1 MVPGRG
7 KGRNV
12 NGIILLDKA
21 KGESSN
27 YALQRIKR
35 LFHAKK
41 AGHTGSL
48 DPLATGVLPLCLGEA
63 TKISQFLL
71 DSDKR
76 YMAKVKLGERTDSG
90 DSEGVVIDVQR
101 RIDVDYDAL
110 VQTLTKFE
118 GEIKQL
124 PPMYSALKHH
134 GVPLYKLARKGIS
147 IKRKVRAVTIHKIG
161 LMNFDNNIAEIDV
174 TCSKGT
180 YIRTLADDLG
190 QELGCGAHIIELR
203 RIQAGVFSI
212 DQCRGSNELEN
223 IKESFGLSG
232 LDKVIVPME
241 RAVEKLPE
249 VVLASETAKDIR
261 NGQAVSF
268 HELPKSGLVRLYEKE
283 NFIGIGIVNADGE
296 VAPKRLVATESCL
309 LYTSPSPR
317 DKRQSRMPSSA

>member
-124 PPMYSALKHH
+124 PPMYSALKHN

-203 RIQAGVFSI
+203 RLQAGVFSI
-212 DQCRGSNELEN
+212 DQCRDSNELET

-249 VVLASETAKDIR
+249 VVLASETARDIR

-296 VAPKRLVATESCL
+296 VAPKRLVAAKSLQEYEC
-309 LYTSPSPR
+309 
-317 DKRQSRMPSSA
+317 

>member
-1 MVPGRG
+1 MVPGHG

-12 NGIILLDKA
+12 NGIMLLDKA
-21 KGESSN
+21 KCESSN
-27 YALQRIKR
+27 YALRRIKR
-35 LFHAKK
+35 FFHAEK
-41 AGHTGSL
+41 AGHTGRL

-190 QELGCGAHIIELR
+190 QELGCGAHVIELR
-203 RIQAGVFSI
+203 RLQAGVFSI
-212 DQCRGSNELEN
+212 DQCRGSNELEK

-249 VVLASETAKDIR
+249 VVLASETARDIR

-268 HELPKSGLVRLYEKE
+268 HDLPKSGLVRLYEKE

-296 VAPKRLVATESCL
+296 VAPKRLVAAKSLQE
-309 LYTSPSPR
+309 
-317 DKRQSRMPSSA
+317 

>member
-27 YALQRIKR
+27 YALQRIKK

-76 YMAKVKLGERTDSG
+76 YMAKIKLGERTDSG
-90 DSEGVVIDVQR
+90 DSEGVVIDVQK

-124 PPMYSALKHH
+124 PPMYSALKHR

-190 QELGCGAHIIELR
+190 QELGCGAHVIELR
-203 RIQAGVFSI
+203 RLQAGVFSI
-212 DQCRGSNELEN
+212 DQCRGSNELEK

-249 VVLASETAKDIR
+249 VVLASETARDIR

-268 HELPKSGLVRLYEKE
+268 HELPKRGLVRLYEE
-283 NFIGIGIVNADGE
+283 GNFIGIGIVNADGE
-296 VAPKRLVATESCL
+296 VAPKRLVAAKSLQEYEC
-309 LYTSPSPR
+309 
-317 DKRQSRMPSSA
+317 

>member
-124 PPMYSALKHH
+124 PPMYSALKHN

-190 QELGCGAHIIELR
+190 QELGCGAHVIELR
-203 RIQAGVFSI
+203 RLQAGVFSI
-212 DQCRGSNELEN
+212 DQCRGSNELEK

-249 VVLASETAKDIR
+249 VVLASETARDIR

-268 HELPKSGLVRLYEKE
+268 HELPRSGLVRLYEKE

-296 VAPKRLVATESCL
+296 VAPKRLVAAKSLQEFEC
-309 LYTSPSPR
+309 
-317 DKRQSRMPSSA
+317 

>member
-101 RIDVDYDAL
+101 RINVDYDAL

-190 QELGCGAHIIELR
+190 QELGCGAHVIELR
-203 RIQAGVFSI
+203 RLQAGVFSI
-212 DQCRGSNELEN
+212 DQCRDSNELET
-223 IKESFGLSG
+223 IKESFGFSG

-249 VVLASETAKDIR
+249 VVLASETARDIR

-296 VAPKRLVATESCL
+296 VAPKRLVAA
-309 LYTSPSPR
+309 
-317 DKRQSRMPSSA
+317 KRLQEYEC

>member
-101 RIDVDYDAL
+101 RIDVDYDAV

-147 IKRKVRAVTIHKIG
+147 IKRKVRAVTIHNIS

-190 QELGCGAHIIELR
+190 QELGCGAHVIELR
-203 RIQAGVFSI
+203 RLQAGVFSI
-212 DQCRGSNELEN
+212 DQCRGSNELEK

-249 VVLASETAKDIR
+249 VVLASETARDIR

-296 VAPKRLVATESCL
+296 VAPKRLVAAKSLQEFEC
-309 LYTSPSPR
+309 
-317 DKRQSRMPSSA
+317 

>member
-190 QELGCGAHIIELR
+190 QELGCGAHVIELR
-203 RIQAGVFSI
+203 RLQAGVFSI
-212 DQCRGSNELEN
+212 DQCRGSNELEK

-249 VVLASETAKDIR
+249 VVLASETARDIR

-283 NFIGIGIVNADGE
+283 NFIGIGIVNVDGE
-296 VAPKRLVATESCL
+296 VAPKRLVAAKSLQEFEC
-309 LYTSPSPR
+309 
-317 DKRQSRMPSSA
+317 

>member
-1 MVPGRG
+1 MVPRRG

-190 QELGCGAHIIELR
+190 QELGCGAHVIELR
-203 RIQAGVFSI
+203 RLQAGVFSI
-212 DQCRGSNELEN
+212 DQCRGSNELEK

-249 VVLASETAKDIR
+249 VVLASETARDIR

-296 VAPKRLVATESCL
+296 VAPKRLVAAKSLQEFEC
-309 LYTSPSPR
+309 
-317 DKRQSRMPSSA
+317 

>member
-76 YMAKVKLGERTDSG
+76 YIAKVKLGERTDSG

-190 QELGCGAHIIELR
+190 QELGCGAHVIELR
-203 RIQAGVFSI
+203 RLQAGVFSI
-212 DQCRGSNELEN
+212 DQCRGSNELEK

-249 VVLASETAKDIR
+249 VVLASETARDIR

-268 HELPKSGLVRLYEKE
+268 HELPRSGLVRLYEKE

-296 VAPKRLVATESCL
+296 VAPKRLVAAKSLQEFEC
-309 LYTSPSPR
+309 
-317 DKRQSRMPSSA
+317 

>member
-101 RIDVDYDAL
+101 RIDVDYDAV

-203 RIQAGVFSI
+203 RLQAGVFSI
-212 DQCRGSNELEN
+212 DQCRGSNELEK

-249 VVLASETAKDIR
+249 VVLASETARDIR

-296 VAPKRLVATESCL
+296 VAPKRLVAAKSLQEFEC
-309 LYTSPSPR
+309 
-317 DKRQSRMPSSA
+317 

>member
-190 QELGCGAHIIELR
+190 QELGCGAHVIELR
-203 RIQAGVFSI
+203 RLQAGVFSI
-212 DQCRGSNELEN
+212 DQCRGSNELEK

-249 VVLASETAKDIR
+249 VVLASETARDIR

-268 HELPKSGLVRLYEKE
+268 HELPKSGLVRLYEKG
-283 NFIGIGIVNADGE
+283 NFIGIGIVNVDGE
-296 VAPKRLVATESCL
+296 VAPKRLVATESIQ
-309 LYTSPSPR
+309 
-317 DKRQSRMPSSA
+317 DFD

>member
-147 IKRKVRAVTIHKIG
+147 IKRKVRAVTIHNIS

-190 QELGCGAHIIELR
+190 QELGCGAHVIELR
-203 RIQAGVFSI
+203 RLQAGVFSI
-212 DQCRGSNELEN
+212 DQCRGSNELEK

-249 VVLASETAKDIR
+249 VVLASETARDIR

-296 VAPKRLVATESCL
+296 VAPKRLVAAKSLQEYEC
-309 LYTSPSPR
+309 
-317 DKRQSRMPSSA
+317 

>member
-1 MVPGRG
+1 MVRGRG
-7 KGRNV
+7 KGRSV

-35 LFHAKK
+35 LFRAKK

-76 YMAKVKLGERTDSG
+76 YIAKVKLGERTDSG
-90 DSEGVVIDVQR
+90 DSEGVIIEVQR
-101 RIDVDYDAL
+101 RIDVDYETL

-124 PPMYSALKHH
+124 PPMYSALKHQ
-134 GVPLYKLARKGIS
+134 GVPLYKLARKGLS
-147 IKRKVRAVTIHKIG
+147 IERKLRSITIHKIV
-161 LMNFDNNIAEIDV
+161 LKSFDNNIADIDV

-190 QELGCGAHIIELR
+190 QELGCGAHVIELR
-203 RIQAGVFSI
+203 RLQAGTFSI
-212 DQCRGSNELEN
+212 DQCRNSNELEK
-223 IKESFGLSG
+223 IEESCGLSG
-232 LDKVIVPME
+232 LDKVIVPMD
-241 RAVEKLPE
+241 RAVEELPE
-249 VVLASETAKDIR
+249 VVLADERARDLR

-268 HELPKSGLVRLYEKE
+268 RELPKSGLVRLYEKG
-283 NFIGIGIVNADGE
+283 NFIGIGIANADGE
-296 VAPKRLVATESCL
+296 VAPKRLVAAESL
-309 LYTSPSPR
+309 QEFEY
-317 DKRQSRMPSSA
+317 

>member
-190 QELGCGAHIIELR
+190 QELGCGAHVIELR
-203 RIQAGVFSI
+203 RLQAGVFSI
-212 DQCRGSNELEN
+212 DQCRDSNELET
-223 IKESFGLSG
+223 IKDSLGLSG

-249 VVLASETAKDIR
+249 VVLASETARDIR

-296 VAPKRLVATESCL
+296 VAPKRLVAAKSLQEFEC
-309 LYTSPSPR
+309 
-317 DKRQSRMPSSA
+317 

>member
-101 RIDVDYDAL
+101 RIDVDYDAV

-147 IKRKVRAVTIHKIG
+147 IKR
-161 LMNFDNNIAEIDV
+161 
-174 TCSKGT
+174 
-180 YIRTLADDLG
+180 
-190 QELGCGAHIIELR
+190 
-203 RIQAGVFSI
+203 
-212 DQCRGSNELEN
+212 
-223 IKESFGLSG
+223 
-232 LDKVIVPME
+232 
-241 RAVEKLPE
+241 
-249 VVLASETAKDIR
+249 
-261 NGQAVSF
+261 
-268 HELPKSGLVRLYEKE
+268 
-283 NFIGIGIVNADGE
+283 
-296 VAPKRLVATESCL
+296 
-309 LYTSPSPR
+309 
-317 DKRQSRMPSSA
+317 

>member
-101 RIDVDYDAL
+101 RIDVDYDAV

-203 RIQAGVFSI
+203 RLQAGVFSI

-249 VVLASETAKDIR
+249 VVLASETARDIR

-296 VAPKRLVATESCL
+296 VAPKRLVAAKSLQEFEC
-309 LYTSPSPR
+309 
-317 DKRQSRMPSSA
+317 

>member
-1 MVPGRG
+1 MAPGRG

-27 YALQRIKR
+27 HALQRIKR

-110 VQTLTKFE
+110 VQTLTKFK

-190 QELGCGAHIIELR
+190 QELGCGAHVIELR
-203 RIQAGVFSI
+203 RLQAGVFSI
-212 DQCRGSNELEN
+212 DQCRDSNELET

-249 VVLASETAKDIR
+249 VVLASETARDIR

-296 VAPKRLVATESCL
+296 VAPKRLVAAKSLQEFEC
-309 LYTSPSPR
+309 
-317 DKRQSRMPSSA
+317 

>member
-1 MVPGRG
+1 MVPRRG

-48 DPLATGVLPLCLGEA
+48 DPLATGVLPLCVGEA

-190 QELGCGAHIIELR
+190 QELGCGAHVIELR
-203 RIQAGVFSI
+203 RLQAGVFSI
-212 DQCRGSNELEN
+212 DQCRGSNELEK

-249 VVLASETAKDIR
+249 VVLASETARDIR

-296 VAPKRLVATESCL
+296 VAPKRLVAAKSLQEFEC
-309 LYTSPSPR
+309 
-317 DKRQSRMPSSA
+317 

>member
-1 MVPGRG
+1 M
-7 KGRNV
+7 
-12 NGIILLDKA
+12 
-21 KGESSN
+21 
-27 YALQRIKR
+27 
-35 LFHAKK
+35 
-41 AGHTGSL
+41 
-48 DPLATGVLPLCLGEA
+48 ATGVLPICLGEA

-190 QELGCGAHIIELR
+190 KELGC
-203 RIQAGVFSI
+203 
-212 DQCRGSNELEN
+212 
-223 IKESFGLSG
+223 
-232 LDKVIVPME
+232 
-241 RAVEKLPE
+241 
-249 VVLASETAKDIR
+249 
-261 NGQAVSF
+261 
-268 HELPKSGLVRLYEKE
+268 
-283 NFIGIGIVNADGE
+283 
-296 VAPKRLVATESCL
+296 
-309 LYTSPSPR
+309 
-317 DKRQSRMPSSA
+317 

>member
-76 YMAKVKLGERTDSG
+76 YLAKVKLGERTDSG

-124 PPMYSALKHH
+124 PPMYSALKHN

-203 RIQAGVFSI
+203 RLQAGVFSI
-212 DQCRGSNELEN
+212 DQCRGSNELEK
-223 IKESFGLSG
+223 IRESFGLSG

-241 RAVEKLPE
+241 RAVETLPE
-249 VVLASETAKDIR
+249 VVLASETARVIR

-296 VAPKRLVATESCL
+296 VAPKRLVAAKSLQEFEC
-309 LYTSPSPR
+309 
-317 DKRQSRMPSSA
+317 

>member
-90 DSEGVVIDVQR
+90 DSEGVVIDVKR
-101 RIDVDYDAL
+101 RINVDYDAL

-147 IKRKVRAVTIHKIG
+147 IKRKVRTVTIHKIG

-190 QELGCGAHIIELR
+190 QELGCGAHVIELR
-203 RIQAGVFSI
+203 RLQAGVFSI
-212 DQCRGSNELEN
+212 DQCRGSNELEK
-223 IKESFGLSG
+223 IRESFGLSG

-249 VVLASETAKDIR
+249 VVLASETARDIR

-296 VAPKRLVATESCL
+296 VAPKRLVAAKSLQEYEC
-309 LYTSPSPR
+309 
-317 DKRQSRMPSSA
+317 

>member
-190 QELGCGAHIIELR
+190 QELGCGAHVIELR
-203 RIQAGVFSI
+203 RLQAGVFSI
-212 DQCRGSNELEN
+212 DQCRGSNELEK
-223 IKESFGLSG
+223 IRESFGLSG

-241 RAVEKLPE
+241 RAVDKLPE
-249 VVLASETAKDIR
+249 VVLASETARDIR

-283 NFIGIGIVNADGE
+283 NFIGIGIVNADGQ
-296 VAPKRLVATESCL
+296 VAPKRLVAAKSLQEYEC
-309 LYTSPSPR
+309 
-317 DKRQSRMPSSA
+317 

>member
-101 RIDVDYDAL
+101 RIDVDYDAV

-190 QELGCGAHIIELR
+190 QELGCGAHVIELR
-203 RIQAGVFSI
+203 RLQAGVFSI
-212 DQCRGSNELEN
+212 DQCRGSNELEK

-249 VVLASETAKDIR
+249 VVLASETARDIR

-296 VAPKRLVATESCL
+296 VAPKRLVAAKSLQEF
-309 LYTSPSPR
+309 
-317 DKRQSRMPSSA
+317 D

>member
-190 QELGCGAHIIELR
+190 QELGCGAHVIELR
-203 RIQAGVFSI
+203 RLQAGVFSI
-212 DQCRGSNELEN
+212 DQCRGSNELEK

-249 VVLASETAKDIR
+249 VVLASETARDIR

-268 HELPKSGLVRLYEKE
+268 HELPKSGLVRLYEKG

-296 VAPKRLVATESCL
+296 VAPKRLVAAKSLQEFEC
-309 LYTSPSPR
+309 
-317 DKRQSRMPSSA
+317 

>member
-1 MVPGRG
+1 MVPRRG

-110 VQTLTKFE
+110 EQTLTKFE

-124 PPMYSALKHH
+124 PPMYSALKHN

-190 QELGCGAHIIELR
+190 QELGCGAHVIELR
-203 RIQAGVFSI
+203 RTKAGVFSI
-212 DQCRGSNELEN
+212 DQCRDSNELET
-223 IKESFGLSG
+223 IKESFGFSG

-249 VVLASETAKDIR
+249 VVLASETARDIR

-283 NFIGIGIVNADGE
+283 NFIGIGTVNADGE
-296 VAPKRLVATESCL
+296 VAPKRLVAAKSLQEFEC
-309 LYTSPSPR
+309 
-317 DKRQSRMPSSA
+317 

>member
-101 RIDVDYDAL
+101 RIDVDYDAV

-190 QELGCGAHIIELR
+190 QELGCGAHVIELR
-203 RIQAGVFSI
+203 RLQAGVFSI
-212 DQCRGSNELEN
+212 DQCRGSNELEK

-261 NGQAVSF
+261 NGQAVSL

-296 VAPKRLVATESCL
+296 VAPKRLVAAKSLQEFEC
-309 LYTSPSPR
+309 
-317 DKRQSRMPSSA
+317 

>member
-27 YALQRIKR
+27 HALQRIKR

-76 YMAKVKLGERTDSG
+76 YLAKVKLGERTDSG

-124 PPMYSALKHH
+124 PPMYSALKHR

-147 IKRKVRAVTIHKIG
+147 IKRKVRPVTIHKIG

-190 QELGCGAHIIELR
+190 QELGCGAHVIELR
-203 RIQAGVFSI
+203 RLQAGVFSI
-212 DQCRGSNELEN
+212 DQCRDSNELET

-232 LDKVIVPME
+232 LDKAIVPME

-249 VVLASETAKDIR
+249 VVLASETARDIR

-296 VAPKRLVATESCL
+296 VAPKRLVAAKSLQEFEC
-309 LYTSPSPR
+309 
-317 DKRQSRMPSSA
+317 

>member
-190 QELGCGAHIIELR
+190 QELGCGAHVIELR
-203 RIQAGVFSI
+203 RLQAGVFSI
-212 DQCRGSNELEN
+212 DKCRDSNELET
-223 IKESFGLSG
+223 IKKSFGLSG

-249 VVLASETAKDIR
+249 VVLASETARDIR

-283 NFIGIGIVNADGE
+283 NFIGIGIINANGE
-296 VAPKRLVATESCL
+296 VAPKRLVAAKSLQEFEC
-309 LYTSPSPR
+309 
-317 DKRQSRMPSSA
+317 

>member
-7 KGRNV
+7 KVRNV

-27 YALQRIKR
+27 YALQRIKK

-48 DPLATGVLPLCLGEA
+48 DPLATGVLPICLGEA

-190 QELGCGAHIIELR
+190 QELGCGAHVIELR
-203 RIQAGVFSI
+203 RLQAGVFSI
-212 DQCRGSNELEN
+212 DQCRDSNELET

-249 VVLASETAKDIR
+249 VVLASETARDIR

-296 VAPKRLVATESCL
+296 VAPKRLVAAKSLQEYEC
-309 LYTSPSPR
+309 
-317 DKRQSRMPSSA
+317 

>member
-190 QELGCGAHIIELR
+190 QELGCGAHVIELR
-203 RIQAGVFSI
+203 RLQAGVFSI
-212 DQCRGSNELEN
+212 DQCRGSNELEK
-223 IKESFGLSG
+223 IRESFGLSG

-249 VVLASETAKDIR
+249 VVLASETARDIR

-296 VAPKRLVATESCL
+296 VAPKRLVAAKSLQEYEC
-309 LYTSPSPR
+309 
-317 DKRQSRMPSSA
+317 

>member
-76 YMAKVKLGERTDSG
+76 YIAKVKLGERTDSG

-101 RIDVDYDAL
+101 RIDVDYDAV

-190 QELGCGAHIIELR
+190 QELGCGAHVIELR
-203 RIQAGVFSI
+203 RLQAGVFSI
-212 DQCRGSNELEN
+212 DQCRGSNELEK

-249 VVLASETAKDIR
+249 VVLASETARDIR

-296 VAPKRLVATESCL
+296 VAPKRLVAAKSL
-309 LYTSPSPR
+309 Q
-317 DKRQSRMPSSA
+317 DFD

>member
-7 KGRNV
+7 KVRNV

-190 QELGCGAHIIELR
+190 QELGCGAHVIELR
-203 RIQAGVFSI
+203 RLQAGVFSI
-212 DQCRGSNELEN
+212 DQCRGSNELEK

-249 VVLASETAKDIR
+249 VVLASETARDIR

-296 VAPKRLVATESCL
+296 VAPKRLVAAKSLQEYEC
-309 LYTSPSPR
+309 
-317 DKRQSRMPSSA
+317 

>member
-101 RIDVDYDAL
+101 RIDVDYDAV

-190 QELGCGAHIIELR
+190 QELGCGAHVIELR
-203 RIQAGVFSI
+203 RLQAGVFSI
-212 DQCRGSNELEN
+212 DQCRGSNELEK

-249 VVLASETAKDIR
+249 VVLASETARDIR

-268 HELPKSGLVRLYEKE
+268 HELPRSGLVRLYEKE

-296 VAPKRLVATESCL
+296 VAPKRLVAAKSLQEFEC
-309 LYTSPSPR
+309 
-317 DKRQSRMPSSA
+317 

>member
-190 QELGCGAHIIELR
+190 QELGCGAHVIELR
-203 RIQAGVFSI
+203 RLQAGVFSI
-212 DQCRGSNELEN
+212 DQCRDSNELET

-249 VVLASETAKDIR
+249 VVLASETARDIR

-268 HELPKSGLVRLYEKE
+268 HELPKSGLVRLYEKG

-296 VAPKRLVATESCL
+296 VAPKRLVAAKSLQEFEC
-309 LYTSPSPR
+309 
-317 DKRQSRMPSSA
+317 

>member
-190 QELGCGAHIIELR
+190 QELGCGAHVIELR
-203 RIQAGVFSI
+203 RLQAGVFSI
-212 DQCRGSNELEN
+212 DQCRDSNELET

-261 NGQAVSF
+261 NGQAVSL

-296 VAPKRLVATESCL
+296 VAPKRLVAAKSLQEFEC
-309 LYTSPSPR
+309 
-317 DKRQSRMPSSA
+317 

>member
-124 PPMYSALKHH
+124 PPMYSALKHN

-147 IKRKVRAVTIHKIG
+147 IKRKVRAVTIHNIS

-190 QELGCGAHIIELR
+190 QELGCGAHVIELR
-203 RIQAGVFSI
+203 RTQAGVFSI
-212 DQCRGSNELEN
+212 DQCRDSNKLEK
-223 IKESFGLSG
+223 IEESFGLSG

-249 VVLASETAKDIR
+249 VVLAGEKARDIR

-268 HELPKSGLVRLYEKE
+268 LELPKRGLVRLYEKG

-296 VAPKRLVATESCL
+296 VAPKRLVATESIQKFE
-309 LYTSPSPR
+309 Y
-317 DKRQSRMPSSA
+317 

>member
-27 YALQRIKR
+27 HALQRIKR

-76 YMAKVKLGERTDSG
+76 YLAKVKLGERTDSG

-124 PPMYSALKHH
+124 PPMYSALKHR

-147 IKRKVRAVTIHKIG
+147 IKRKVRPVTIHKIG

-190 QELGCGAHIIELR
+190 QELGCGAHVIELR
-203 RIQAGVFSI
+203 RLQAGVFSI
-212 DQCRGSNELEN
+212 DQCRDSNELET

-249 VVLASETAKDIR
+249 VVLASETARDIR

-283 NFIGIGIVNADGE
+283 NFIGIGIVNADGQ
-296 VAPKRLVATESCL
+296 VAPKRLVAAKSLQEFEC
-309 LYTSPSPR
+309 
-317 DKRQSRMPSSA
+317 